1 MNAPKLFLAL
11 AVATLVASPAAWS
24 FPGFGNFGYGNNY
37 NNGYGNGYGGLA
49 SNFSRFIPGNNGAG
63 YNNYNN
69 GYGNSGYGNNGMFSN
84 GMGMFNNNNGMGM
97 CHRHRHHRRF
107 WQ

>member
-11 AVATLVASPAAWS
+11 AAATAIASPAAWS

-37 NNGYGNGYGGLA
+37 NNGYGNGYGNNYGGLA
-49 SNFSRFIPGNNGAG
+49 NNFSRFIPGNGG

-69 GYGNSGYGNNGMFSN
+69 GYGNNGMFSN
-84 GMGMFNNNNGMGM
+84 GMGMFNGNNGMGM
-97 CHRHRHHRRF
+97 CHRRHHHRRF